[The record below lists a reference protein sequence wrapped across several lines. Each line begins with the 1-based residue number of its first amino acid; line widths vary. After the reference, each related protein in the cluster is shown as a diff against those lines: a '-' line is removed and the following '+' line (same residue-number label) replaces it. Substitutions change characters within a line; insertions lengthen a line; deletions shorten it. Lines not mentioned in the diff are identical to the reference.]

1 MKRKVIFIDED
12 KCIGC
17 GICVNTCH
25 EGVIEIINNKATLVR
40 EDHCDGLGNC
50 LPNCPSD
57 AIRMVEK
64 EVENNKVEEQNLNW
78 PIQLKLIP
86 EIKGIFNESVLYIAA
101 DCTAFRYKDFYN
113 EFSDNKK
120 LVIACPKLDGYD
132 YSTKINKL
140 ILNNKINNINLV
152 LMEVPCCRGLE
163 RMLDISVADIPW
175 TVEIKITVIGIDGRK
190 K

>member
-17 GICVNTCH
+17 GICANTCH
-25 EGVIEIINNKATLVR
+25 EGVIEIIDNKAKLVR
-40 EDHCDGLGNC
+40 EDYCDGLGNC

-57 AIRMVEK
+57 AISLIEK
-64 EVENNKVEEQNLNW
+64 EVENNKVENQHLNW

-101 DCTAFRYKDFYN
+101 DCTAFRYKDFYK

-132 YSTKINKL
+132 YSKKINKL

-152 LMEVPCCRGLE
+152 LMEVPCCRGLK

-175 TVEIKITVIGIDGRK
+175 IVDIKVTVIGIDGLK

>member
-17 GICVNTCH
+17 GLCVDTCQ
-25 EGVIEIINNKATLVR
+25 ESVIEIIDNKAKLVR
-40 EDHCDGLGNC
+40 EDYCDGLGNC

-57 AIRMVEK
+57 AISMIEK
-64 EVENNKVEEQNLNW
+64 EINDISIEKNVLNW

-86 EIKGIFNESVLYIAA
+86 DIEGIFQDNELFIAA
-101 DCTAFRYKDFYN
+101 DCTAFRYKDFYK

-120 LVIACPKLDGYD
+120 IVIACPKLDEYD
-132 YSTKINKL
+132 YSKKINKL
-140 ILNNKINNINLV
+140 ILNNKIKKINLV
-152 LMEVPCCRGLE
+152 IMEVPCCKKLKK
-163 RMLDISVADIPW
+163 MLDIAVSDIPW
-175 TVEIKITVIGIDGRK
+175 IVDIKVSVIGINGIK